1 MHRKVLSCLHRLWY
15 TIRPILRVRDRFC
28 TVKCDRSDRYGCFYP
43 KKKTSTV
50 VIMFTSKSYF
60 GFHPESFMILQCKSV
75 TLKSLK
81 SYSQKKK
88 KKFKKFTGHTKS
100 KTTSESPLACINHSP
115 PRSMCCTLMLFIINV
130 KVNVTSVTSI
140 YV

>member
-1 MHRKVLSCLHRLWY
+1 MSQISEVN
-15 TIRPILRVRDRFC
+15 LRARNRFC
-28 TVKCDRSDRYGCFYP
+28 SVKCDRSDRHGCFYP
-43 KKKTSTV
+43 KIKTGTV
-50 VIMFTSKSYF
+50 AIMFTSKSYF
-60 GFHPESFMILQCKSV
+60 GFHPESSMILQCKSV

-88 KKFKKFTGHTKS
+88 SLKS
-100 KTTSESPLACINHSP
+100 LLATPKARLHHSLLLLALITRS
-115 PRSMCCTLMLFIINV
+115 RSMCCTLLLFIINV

>member
-60 GFHPESFMILQCKSV
+60 GFHPECFMILQCKSV

-88 KKFKKFTGHTKS
+88 KSLKS
-100 KTTSESPLACINHSP
+100 LLATPKARLHQSLHLLALIIH